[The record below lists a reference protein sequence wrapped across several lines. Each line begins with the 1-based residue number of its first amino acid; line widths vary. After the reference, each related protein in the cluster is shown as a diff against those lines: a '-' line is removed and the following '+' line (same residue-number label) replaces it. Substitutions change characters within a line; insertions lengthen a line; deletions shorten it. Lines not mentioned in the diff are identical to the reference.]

1 MGESKVTQESN
12 RIKERKGLLDHEGL
26 LQEIIVQIL
35 QKVVQGEG
43 AQNPHGLFL

>member
-12 RIKERKGLLDHEGL
+12 RIKDRKGLLAPYGL
-26 LQEIIVQIL
+26 FQEILVHLL